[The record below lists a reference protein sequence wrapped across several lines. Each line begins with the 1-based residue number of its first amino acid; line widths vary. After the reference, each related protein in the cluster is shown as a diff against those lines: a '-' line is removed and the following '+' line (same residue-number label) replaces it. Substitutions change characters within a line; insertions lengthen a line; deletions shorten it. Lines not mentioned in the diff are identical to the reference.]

1 MKIDIDRILTP
12 LGVGMGK
19 DIHLVHLLIVLSGI
33 FLGHWSCKYLSK
45 REERFETFYIVSW
58 VILGIPIAYFL
69 GNFLTMFLYPFE
81 LERPE
86 ISNKQFAF
94 TSFYF
99 MLFSIGAFIR
109 GIWKHQK
116 LYKSVD

>member
-1 MKIDIDRILTP
+1 MKIDLDRILP
-12 LGVGMGK
+12 PFGVGMGK
-19 DIHLVHLLIVLSGI
+19 DIHLVHFLIVLSGI
-33 FLGHWSCKYLSK
+33 FLGHLTYKYLSK
-45 REERFETFYIVSW
+45 GEERIGTFYIVSW
-58 VILGIPIAYFL
+58 VILGIPTAYFL
-69 GNFLTMFLYPFE
+69 GYFLNMSLYPFE

-109 GIWKHQK
+109 GIWNHQK
-116 LYKSVD
+116 LFK